1 MLQVSRALPGD
12 LPIPS
17 RAESHCFTSSVGKRE
32 SPKPSLCYLL
42 AHLFAFVLSTAFLPT
57 RVYTHSLGLPSP
69 ALTFGSQLITVSKTC
84 GPITLAPLIPA
95 MPQSRYLCCVDQ
107 HWEEW
112 WDQDEC
118 PIAAQHKVFST
129 ESFCPNPL
137 LLHGF
142 IFRKEGNSLARVSF
156 PFLERS
162 TWSESYAFVGVN
174 ELCFCTCSP
183 VGCNG
188 MWRDFPLNL
197 GSPHQSILE
206 VPTGPEQ
213 QQHWYNTSSIQLPRN
228 LLGFISDWQADF
240 PNLWTA

>member
-1 MLQVSRALPGD
+1 MLSACSFICFCFEYCFPSHKSLHPQLGAAEPCSHLR
-12 LPIPS
+12 LPIN
-17 RAESHCFTSSVGKRE
+17 HCQQN
-32 SPKPSLCYLL
+32 LC
-42 AHLFAFVLSTAFLPT
+42 
-57 RVYTHSLGLPSP
+57 
-69 ALTFGSQLITVSKTC
+69 
-84 GPITLAPLIPA
+84 PITLAPLIPA
-95 MPQSRYLCCVDQ
+95 MPRSRYLCCVDQ

-118 PIAAQHKVFST
+118 PIAAQHKVSST

-213 QQHWYNTSSIQLPRN
+213 QQHWYNTSFIQLPRN